1 MSRFCSTLSSSN
13 TLAVWNVRPTPARA
27 TRWDALPS
35 SSTPPKR
42 TDPLADASPVMAST
56 IVVLPAPL
64 GPMRKRRSPWVTVR
78 STPSTATNP
87 SKSTRRP
94 RTSR

>member
-1 MSRFCSTLSSSN
+1 VSCSI
-13 TLAVWNVRPTPARA
+13 TLAVWNVRPTPAR
-27 TRWDALPS
+27 TTWCSFFPM

-42 TDPLADASPVMAST
+42 AEPVERTSPVIAST
-56 IVVLPAPL
+56 IVVFPAPF
-64 GPMRKRRSPWVTVR
+64 GPMRKRRSPWTTVR

-87 SKSTRRP
+87 SNVTRRS